1 MGSRRPYD
9 VASVVGS
16 GMSSRTGAVR
26 RAIGEGDAGKITA
39 TTAKLVAK
47 SEKTGNTFAHAL
59 KLLGSLRE
67 ISQKSGQMSPQ
78 ELDKQIRTT
87 WSEIKAREKIP
98 KDKALD
104 RLVLDAARKAL
115 GGRK

>member
-1 MGSRRPYD
+1 MGSRRSYD
-9 VASVVGS
+9 VSSVVGG

-26 RAIGEGDAGKITA
+26 RAIREGDPEKITA
-39 TTAKLVAK
+39 STTRLVAK
-47 SEKTGNTFAHAL
+47 SSKTGDTFSHAL
-59 KLLGSLRE
+59 KLLGALRE
-67 ISQKSGQMSPQ
+67 ISQRSGKMSPQ

-87 WSEIKAREKIP
+87 WSEIKTRERIP

-115 GGRK
+115 GGRT

>member
-1 MGSRRPYD
+1 
-9 VASVVGS
+9 
-16 GMSSRTGAVR
+16 MSSRTGAVR
-26 RAIGEGDAGKITA
+26 RAISEGDAGKITA
-39 TTAKLVAK
+39 TTTQLIAQ
-47 SEKTGNTFAHAL
+47 SSKTGDTFSHAL
-59 KLLGSLRE
+59 KLLGALRE
-67 ISQKSGQMSPQ
+67 IAQESGQKSPQ

-115 GGRK
+115 GGRE